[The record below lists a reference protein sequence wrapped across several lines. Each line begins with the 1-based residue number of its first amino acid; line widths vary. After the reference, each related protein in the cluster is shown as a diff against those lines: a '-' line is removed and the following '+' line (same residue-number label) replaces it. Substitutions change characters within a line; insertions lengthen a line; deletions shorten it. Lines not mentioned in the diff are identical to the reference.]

1 MKTVAE
7 VLQRAADLTAQGIT
21 EPEGAI
27 RAAVYG
33 DPNTALPF
41 EDTDDSLLVE
51 DAVYDLQCYL
61 NPESADA
68 DEDVTPDE
76 WAAGRIV
83 ADIRSALLAAAE
95 TAVSR

>member
-7 VLQRAADLTAQGIT
+7 ILYRAADLIAQGIT

-41 EDTDDSLLVE
+41 EDTDESLLVE
-51 DAVYDLQCYL
+51 EAVYDLQCHL
-61 NPESADA
+61 NPESTDA

-76 WAAGRIV
+76 WATGRTV
-83 ADIRSALLAAAE
+83 ADIRGALLAAAE
-95 TAVSR
+95 TAVA

>member
-1 MKTVAE
+1 MDTVVA
-7 VLQRAADLTAQGIT
+7 VLHRAADLTALGIA

-51 DAVYDLQCYL
+51 EAVDALQHHL
-61 NPESADA
+61 NPDSYDA
-68 DEDVTPDE
+68 DDDTTPDE
-76 WAAGRIV
+76 WAAGRTV
-83 ADIRSALLAAAE
+83 ADIRAALFATAE
-95 TAVSR
+95 RAGV